1 VICRVGWWLLNCCSS
16 VLNIL
21 LLLGFLSPPF
31 RNRSWLCFSFRTT
44 FSLLLWT
51 SHLSKTRLPER
62 DPPNYCNDPEKPQE
76 NQKIV
81 LKKNSDS
88 KTNFSSI
95 KLCIQIKLGH
105 KRNLKKKTPPTYNTR
120 KENSTKTK
128 KQKSQNTTRGI
139 FLQNN
144 HKINNNNNNTTLA
157 QKPKRKQV
165 TDKKFYTRTQPTCWF
180 SANQPRKE
188 GVEAKTWCWK
198 MKQKSTKQRMLRVK
212 ARAEEELG

>member
-1 VICRVGWWLLNCCSS
+1 LYSNQIRPQEKRKKKN
-16 VLNIL
+16 
-21 LLLGFLSPPF
+21 
-31 RNRSWLCFSFRTT
+31 TT
-44 FSLLLWT
+44 
-51 SHLSKTRLPER
+51 HVQYPER
-62 DPPNYCNDPEKPQE
+62 KLHKN
-76 NQKIV
+76 
-81 LKKNSDS
+81 KKS
-88 KTNFSSI
+88 
-95 KLCIQIKLGH
+95 
-105 KRNLKKKTPPTYNTR
+105 
-120 KENSTKTK
+120 
-128 KQKSQNTTRGI
+128 QKSQNTTRGI

-198 MKQKSTKQRMLRVK
+198 MKQKSTKQRVLRVK